1 MCLSNNE
8 VLLKWMDVLETETV
22 FKNLMYILE
31 NSLNGEFFSYW
42 QNRHCL

>member
-8 VLLKWMDVLETETV
+8 VLLKWMGVLETETV

-31 NSLNGEFFSYW
+31 NSLNGEFF
-42 QNRHCL
+42 